1 LGKNLDSTG
10 TLKIMLL
17 VIFVFR
23 SGNIFENF
31 QNIKGFLFLTFRS
44 GNGCFEFVWTKYS
57 RIIVVASWFSGICIL
72 LIFCPDKFKTS
83 VSTSESQK

>member
-44 GNGCFEFVWTKYS
+44 GNGSFEFVWTKY
-57 RIIVVASWFSGICIL
+57 
-72 LIFCPDKFKTS
+72 
-83 VSTSESQK
+83 